1 MNIIKTFLIRD
12 AGYAITFIGA
22 IITLVS
28 GTTYPYCGKCDVSLG
43 WLITGVCLMPIGVI
57 YTGYIICCTKPVNYD
72 PPVQSGYAT
81 MSSI

>member
-12 AGYAITFIGA
+12 AGYAITFTGL
-22 IITLVS
+22 IIQLVAYTIIA
-28 GTTYPYCGKCDVSLG
+28 GCGKCDVASG
-43 WLITGVCLMPIGVI
+43 WSITGGCLMVIGVI